1 MTSTHRGRRAR
12 TLCVAFVVALFA
24 LPAAVLAHAELDTVS
39 PADGTAVTK
48 VLTEIAMT
56 FTEDLDP
63 EKSSIVLA
71 KAGGAQ
77 VQSGGVVSPDDLK
90 RMTLAITDLAAG
102 SYEIRWTSASAE
114 DGDIARGTT
123 HFTYAPPGPTEN
135 DFLTPSPS
143 APSPSPSTSP
153 SASPSVVPSPS
164 PSAAG
169 TPAAS
174 TSDVL
179 IPIVVAIVVVGLLGA
194 WLLRGRSRGSGPA

>member
-1 MTSTHRGRRAR
+1 MTSAHRDRRAR
-12 TLCVAFVVALFA
+12 ALCVTFVLALFA

-39 PADGTAVTK
+39 PADGTTVTK

-63 EKSSIVLA
+63 AKSSIVLA

-77 VQSGGVVSPDDLK
+77 VQSGGVVSADDLK

-102 SYEIRWTSASAE
+102 PYEIRWTSASAE

-123 HFTYAPPGPTEN
+123 HFTYAPPNPTES
-135 DFLTPSPS
+135 DILPTESPSEAASPTAVPSPS
-143 APSPSPSTSP
+143 VTA
-153 SASPSVVPSPS
+153 PSPS

-179 IPIVVAIVVVGLLGA
+179 IPIVVAIVVVGVLGA
-194 WLLRGRSRGSGPA
+194 WLLRGRSRGGGPA